1 MKTHRFTVWKGKK
14 TFENTDV
21 IFSCFVLMIG
31 ERASERLA
39 TFLSE
44 SALILVVPEQLK
56 TIR

>member
-14 TFENTDV
+14 TCENTDV
-21 IFSCFVLMIG
+21 IFSCFVRMIS

-39 TFLSE
+39 TFLTE
-44 SALILVVPEQLK
+44 SALIVVPEQLK